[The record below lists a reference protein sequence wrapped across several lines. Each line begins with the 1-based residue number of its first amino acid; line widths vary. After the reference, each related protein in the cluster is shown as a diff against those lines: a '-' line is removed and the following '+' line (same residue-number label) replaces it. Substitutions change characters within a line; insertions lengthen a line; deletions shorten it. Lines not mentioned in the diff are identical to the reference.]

1 MTRRDTLL
9 LSVDRPGLP
18 ITRKERKVK
27 ENQGLVQEI
36 IIYHDD
42 VQRLILTIASK
53 ESELKTLKSEL
64 DMLNDLIEYLTKR
77 VSA

>member
-1 MTRRDTLL
+1 M
-9 LSVDRPGLP
+9 
-18 ITRKERKVK
+18 K

-36 IIYHDD
+36 ITYHDD
-42 VQRLILTIASK
+42 VQRLILRIASK
-53 ESELKTLKSEL
+53 ESELRALKGEL